1 MTRSRYLRF
10 EVLRTLRN
18 RRFLMF
24 SLAFPL
30 ILFFVVV
37 GPNER
42 ARLDGIPFPLYYM
55 TGMAAW
61 GTMAAVVSS
70 GARIAAERA
79 SGWTRQM
86 RITPLTT
93 SAYFRAK
100 VLCGYLMALLSIA
113 ALGIAGTALGGP
125 ALGRRVVDDDRP
137 APRRIDP
144 VRGNR
149 NSSRSS
155 AASRFARTRFGR
167 PHVGIR
173 PRRRRLRS
181 SRDFGCVLRD
191 SQVPSLLLARSGRK
205 VRPGRKRLA
214 TCTSLDRDCRMVGS
228 PYLDRSTCLPARH
241 LAGLTARARYGCEGW
256 TLT

>member
-30 ILFFVVV
+30 ILFFVVA

-113 ALGIAGTALGGP
+113 ALGIAGTALGVRLSVGEWSTMIVLLLVGLIPFAVIGILLGHLLRVDSLGP
-125 ALGRRVVDDDRP
+125 ALGGLTSVFALAGGAYGPLATSGAFFAIVKCLPSYWLVQAGRSALDASGWPP
-137 APRRIDP
+137 AQAWI
-144 VRGNR
+144 VIAVW
-149 NSSRSS
+149 S
-155 AASRFARTRFGR
+155 AALTSIAVR
-167 PHVGIR
+167 VY
-173 PRRRRLRS
+173 RRDTLR
-181 SRDFGCVLRD
+181 V
-191 SQVPSLLLARSGRK
+191 
-205 VRPGRKRLA
+205 
-214 TCTSLDRDCRMVGS
+214 
-228 PYLDRSTCLPARH
+228 
-241 LAGLTARARYGCEGW
+241 
-256 TLT
+256 